1 MDGVIFGK
9 PSTAAVRK
17 KAPYCSTVCFLAKA
31 PDIIPSSCSGRD
43 LAPKASVLHT
53 CHWLLVFFLNA
64 ILFLVLYQIAR
75 PALFDQN
82 VVNSM
87 VADIDKV
94 DLNSIGSQAFLTI
107 STGDKDSE
115 LYSECENCYKIVFR
129 KNCKQFVIVSFGS
142 FLAMM

>member
-1 MDGVIFGK
+1 M
-9 PSTAAVRK
+9 AA
-17 KAPYCSTVCFLAKA
+17 
-31 PDIIPSSCSGRD
+31 I
-43 LAPKASVLHT
+43 
-53 CHWLLVFFLNA
+53 VFFLNA
-64 ILFLVLYQIAR
+64 LLFLVLYQIAR

-115 LYSECENCYKIVFR
+115 LYSECKNCYKIVLD
-129 KNCKQFVIVSFGS
+129 KNLKEFFILGLQSLLS
-142 FLAMM
+142 ML